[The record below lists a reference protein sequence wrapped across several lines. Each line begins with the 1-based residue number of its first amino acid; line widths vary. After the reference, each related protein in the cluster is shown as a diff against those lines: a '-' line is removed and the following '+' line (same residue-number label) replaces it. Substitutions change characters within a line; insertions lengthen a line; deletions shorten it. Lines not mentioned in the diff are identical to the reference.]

1 MWTATKWNA
10 ILSTVY
16 ARWRGGAR
24 WYLHFTNFLNARLAT
39 MAFESGGMFMNILWE
54 NDCELNVFVANSL
67 YHIYA
72 NVEA

>member
-1 MWTATKWNA
+1 
-10 ILSTVY
+10 
-16 ARWRGGAR
+16 
-24 WYLHFTNFLNARLAT
+24 